1 MTSAQMIHELATRDS
16 IDPQTAAELLGLPI
30 LSVEQVSAVRR
41 EYQLGSNELFVD
53 ATAVVGGRDARWR
66 VIDLVPR
73 EMLLAP
79 LLALMPDAPYEQRPI
94 LKHTDHGPMLVGMEH
109 HLALDGGELVIATRD
124 ARIERI
130 TLMKEAGID
139 RWSCMLR

>member
-1 MTSAQMIHELATRDS
+1 MTSAQMIRELAIRDT
-16 IDPQTAAELLGLPI
+16 IDPHTAAELLGLPI

-73 EMLLAP
+73 EMMLDP

-94 LKHTDHGPMLVGMEH
+94 LKHTNDGPMLVGIEH
-109 HLALDGGELVIATRD
+109 HLTLDGGELVIATRN

-130 TLMKEAGID
+130 TLMKEDVLD
-139 RWSCMLR
+139 RRSCVLR

>member
-1 MTSAQMIHELATRDS
+1 MTSAQMIRELATRDS

-41 EYQLGSNELFVD
+41 EYQLGSNALFVD
-53 ATAVVGGRDARWR
+53 ATAVIGGRDARWR

-73 EMLLAP
+73 EMMLAP
-79 LLALMPDAPYEQRPI
+79 LLALMRDAPYEQRPI
-94 LKHTDHGPMLVGMEH
+94 LKHTDDGPMIVGLEH
-109 HLALDGGELVIATRD
+109 HLALDGGELVIATRG

-130 TLMKEAGID
+130 TLMKEAALD
-139 RWSCMLR
+139 RRSCVLR